1 MEFKIQYPIEEDFL
15 IMNKVALR
23 EFGVPDENMVS
34 PTLENDL
41 SVQGL
46 EKNNFVCYKE
56 NEIPIA
62 WSLVLP
68 TSKEIKNKFLK
79 EEINE
84 KQLFEASIKNPSFE
98 SLYLFVAIVLP
109 DYRRKGLAKELISY
123 QIKSFKDKYKITD
136 FFAWIF
142 STEGEKL
149 VKSLEKD
156 NLIKVDFI
164 SRI

>member
-1 MEFKIQYPIEEDFL
+1 MEFTIQYPTREDFL
-15 IMNKVALR
+15 KMNEQALK
-23 EFGVPDENMVS
+23 EFGIPDENMVA

-46 EKNNFVCYKE
+46 EKNNFICYKE
-56 NEIPIA
+56 NGIPIA

-68 TSKEIKNKFLK
+68 TSKEIKDKFLK

-84 KQLFEASIKNPSFE
+84 RQLFEVSIKNPSFE
-98 SLYLFVAIVLP
+98 SLYLFVVIVLP
-109 DYRRKGLAKELISY
+109 EYRQKGLAKELMSY
-123 QIKSFKDKYKITD
+123 QVKYFQDKYKITD

-142 STEGEKL
+142 SAEGEKL
-149 VKSLEKD
+149 VKSLEGD
-156 NLIKVDFI
+156 NIIKIDYI